1 MAAEEVTAA
10 MDKDINDH
18 NEAGGHQ
25 DWPYR
30 EIVAIAGIQ
39 ELINIQIYRMIPCL
53 LIKQGDTFESLTFL
67 DAIASLLSTGN
78 FLPSYLPHC

>member
-39 ELINIQIYRMIPCL
+39 ELINIQIIRYKMIFIQTRL
-53 LIKQGDTFESLTFL
+53 KVLTF
-67 DAIASLLSTGN
+67 IE
-78 FLPSYLPHC
+78 